1 MSDMGAVLPEEL
13 DLDVAPV
20 TDMSAATGSLQA
32 TVVRTRQEFDA
43 MAQAWMALENGSSSA
58 VLFQSH
64 AWAKA
69 IFDFEAARGNN
80 DFEPVISALY
90 EHGTLKA
97 LLPLERVRSRTRTVL
112 TSLGHGFV
120 QYGDML
126 LAPGADPKAA
136 LSKLLKAATKAAP
149 CDAITLLKV
158 RADSALARGMPANH
172 LVTGTLQGAPYV
184 QLENFPDFASY
195 FATIKTKTRKNMRN
209 DRNRLER
216 QGPVAHQVAKTAE
229 QVRALIERTM
239 QGRAD
244 RLKQQGL
251 TSRAFGDSAFFDF
264 CHGLPDQS
272 DLELMAM
279 SLTHN
284 NEPIAEQWGFVHNK
298 RYYAFVASRDFANAE
313 SPGKLQLG
321 EIIEVC
327 AARGLVGADLMV
339 PVMPYKL
346 TWATKVVEVT
356 DYALPL
362 TLRGRLILTFWDQKL
377 RPIAKAT
384 VMAMPSGIRGLV
396 MKLLGKS

>member
-1 MSDMGAVLPEEL
+1 MSDKPLP
-13 DLDVAPV
+13 
-20 TDMSAATGSLQA
+20 ATQLRASIVQ
-32 TVVRTRQEFDA
+32 TRLEFDA
-43 MAQAWMALENGSSSA
+43 LAPSWTALERGNPSA
-58 VLFQSH
+58 IMFQSH

-69 IFDFEAARGNN
+69 IFDFETARGNKHF
-80 DFEPVISALY
+80 DPVIICLY
-90 EHGTLKA
+90 ERGDLKA
-97 LLPLERVRSRTRTVL
+97 ILPLERVRRTGRTVL
-112 TSLGHGFV
+112 TSIGHGFA

-126 LAPGADPKAA
+126 LAPGIDPQMAMR
-136 LSKLLKAATKAAP
+136 KLLKAAAKAAP

-158 RADSALARGMPANH
+158 RADSAMAKGMPADR
-172 LVTGTLQGAPYV
+172 LVTGTKQGAPYV
-184 QLENFPDFASY
+184 RLENFPDFASY

-216 QGPVAHQVAKTAE
+216 HGPVTHQVAKTAE
-229 QVRALIERTM
+229 QTRSIIERTM

-264 CHGLPDQS
+264 CRGLPDKS

-279 SLTHN
+279 SLSHKG
-284 NEPIAEQWGFVHNK
+284 EPIAEQWGFVHNR
-298 RYYAFVASRDFANAE
+298 RYYAFIASRDFANAE

-346 TWATKVVEVT
+346 TWATDVIDVT

-362 TLRGRLILTFWDQKL
+362 TLRGRLILTLWDQKL
-377 RPIAKAT
+377 RPLAKAM
-384 VMAMPSGIRGLV
+384 VMAMPSSARGVV